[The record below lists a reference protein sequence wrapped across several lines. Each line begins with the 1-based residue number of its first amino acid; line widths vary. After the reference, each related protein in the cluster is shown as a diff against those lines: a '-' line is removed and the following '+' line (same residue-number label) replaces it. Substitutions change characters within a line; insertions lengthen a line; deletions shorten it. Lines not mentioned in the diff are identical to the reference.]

1 MAIRAR
7 FIESK
12 LLEIAGKC
20 AAQFVLDATGWI
32 TIRDAVGKYDITR
45 ILGITLTADGDSSVI
60 ELGKM
65 LANNLCKI
73 PKCIRKSCSKVD
85 NLIANS

>member
-1 MAIRAR
+1 MNALTEIHAR

-20 AAQFVLDATGWI
+20 AAQFVLDTTGWI

-45 ILGITLTADGDSSVI
+45 ILGIRLTTGGDSS
-60 ELGKM
+60 M
-65 LANNLCKI
+65 N
-73 PKCIRKSCSKVD
+73 
-85 NLIANS
+85 